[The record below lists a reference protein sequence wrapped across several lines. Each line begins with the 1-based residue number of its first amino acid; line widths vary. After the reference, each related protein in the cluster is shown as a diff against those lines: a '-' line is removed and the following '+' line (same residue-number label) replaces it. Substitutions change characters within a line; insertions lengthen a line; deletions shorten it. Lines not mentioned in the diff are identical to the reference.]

1 MPLPRTVLAAILLLL
16 AAAPARA
23 QAPADAEAR
32 DTAGIRAA
40 VATACPGGH
49 VRLHLLAGGTE
60 QGRCGPVMDGR
71 LLLRD
76 GTAAGRTVELETV
89 RSVWVERRRSR
100 EGATRGAL
108 IGAGATA
115 LVSGVLMETVCQA
128 SHCRNDTGITMVL
141 GGVLGG
147 VVGFVVGGIDGS
159 ARTRWERRYP

>member
-1 MPLPRTVLAAILLLL
+1 MPSLRPVLVTVVLLL

-23 QAPADAEAR
+23 QTPAVDEAR
-32 DTAGIRAA
+32 DTARIRAA

-49 VRLHLLAGGTE
+49 VRLHLLADDVA

-76 GTAAGRTVELETV
+76 GATAERMVPLETV
-89 RSVWVERRRSR
+89 RSVWVQRRLTGR
-100 EGATRGAL
+100 GATRGAL
-108 IGAGATA
+108 VGAGATA
-115 LVSGVLMETVCQA
+115 LVSGFLMETVCQA

-147 VVGFVVGGIDGS
+147 AVGFVVGGIAGS
-159 ARTRWERRYP
+159 TKTRWERRYP